1 VNKIDVASLLWGAA
15 GFLFLWAVKHF
26 LDRAVLPRVLDWW
39 ARQTRK
45 SALTR
50 SEELLK
56 LFKRDLGHA
65 SDIRYLI
72 LRVEEFVVVLVSASA
87 IFNTGFLLLVTH
99 PTVLGESAPGSLLIF
114 LLAFLTMGFF
124 AVVIWGVQ
132 YKHKR
137 DADMFINLEKH
148 REETVSRLR
157 KTA

>member
-1 VNKIDVASLLWGAA
+1 MNKIDVVSLLWGAA

-99 PTVLGESAPGSLLIF
+99 PTVPWRISPRIIAHLPVGISNDGIFCGSDLGSPIQAQ
-114 LLAFLTMGFF
+114 T
-124 AVVIWGVQ
+124 
-132 YKHKR
+132 R
-137 DADMFINLEKH
+137 C
-148 REETVSRLR
+148 
-157 KTA
+157 